1 MLKNIELIKTQLSEL
16 ASVINLYK
24 SEAVQLKIVELV
36 FKHATTGN
44 PTDIVEED
52 ESRLKR
58 RRKRK
63 QKSVKTAGA
72 GQRTQKTAAAAKKKT
87 SKLGAAAALDRLL
100 ETGFFKSKR
109 KMADIV
115 NQCATKLASPIK
127 STTLSGPLARFVKD
141 DKLDR
146 DKNKEDGQY
155 EYVQK

>member
-1 MLKNIELIKTQLSEL
+1 MLKNIDLIKTQLSEL

-36 FKHATTGN
+36 FKHATSGDSLDVAEN
-44 PTDIVEED
+44 VE
-52 ESRLKR
+52 SPVKR
-58 RRKRK
+58 GGKRP
-63 QKSVKTAGA
+63 QKSVKTVVTGPRA
-72 GQRTQKTAAAAKKKT
+72 QNTATAAKKKS
-87 SKLGAAAALDRLL
+87 SKLGAASALQRLL
-100 ETGFFKSKR
+100 DTGFFKTKR

-127 STTLSGPLARFVKD
+127 STSLSGPLARFVHD

-155 EYVQK
+155 EYIQK

>member
-16 ASVINLYK
+16 AGVINLYK

-36 FKHATTGN
+36 FKHATSADS
-44 PTDIVEED
+44 PADD
-52 ESRLKR
+52 ETKESQVKR
-58 RRKRK
+58 RGKRN
-63 QKSVKTAGA
+63 QKSAKTEGTGPRA
-72 GQRTQKTAAAAKKKT
+72 QNTATAAKKK
-87 SKLGAAAALDRLL
+87 SSRLGAAAALDRLL
-100 ETGFFKSKR
+100 KTGFFKSKR

-127 STTLSGPLARFVKD
+127 STALSGPLARFVKD

-155 EYVQK
+155 EYIQK